1 MVIAFF
7 RKEKGIWSDCIHLLG
22 QHAYLHKAYDS
33 FSAFYASSL
42 GVGVVIGFFRGEKG
56 EWSAGLQRVRAR
68 PRYPTPASP
77 SLFFLSAF
85 GAVLSIFSV
94 IFGSSLPSSD

>member
-7 RKEKGIWSDCIHLLG
+7 RKGKGIWSDCIHLLG

-42 GVGVVIGFFRGEKG
+42 GVGVVIGFFR
-56 EWSAGLQRVRAR
+56 
-68 PRYPTPASP
+68 
-77 SLFFLSAF
+77 
-85 GAVLSIFSV
+85 
-94 IFGSSLPSSD
+94 